1 MKLSIQRRFDV
12 RLVRAAACV
21 FAACALGAPALFAQE
36 GGAEPQAGSDGAAAG
51 ADEAKKDE
59 GDWFAVVNGDVH
71 TGTGAV
77 LRGATV
83 LARGGVIR
91 KIGHDLE
98 VPADAKLLDA
108 TGLRVYPGLV
118 ALNVRGV
125 ANRSGATD
133 HADTFDPYSQNLVLA
148 LAAGITTVSEG
159 GAAIKLKR
167 REVKGVVARERY
179 LSTLSYTSGA
189 PRAKG
194 ELEAKF
200 EAAAA
205 YLRRY
210 REWEELKK
218 SNKEL
223 KEPAARGVDPGVRAI
238 LENRTMARFN
248 ATTRTDLLGI
258 ARLAQKYKF
267 RPVIEGAV
275 EAWAVADEL
284 GRAGAYA
291 VVVPRTRRDK
301 TEELVR
307 DGGSSIENAAILHRS
322 GVQVAIQAT
331 STFIDLGGIAGRDI
345 LHLPIEAGFAVRGG
359 LSEQA
364 ALEGITIVPARI
376 LGVEHRVGSLEVGKD
391 CDLILLDGDLLH
403 YQSLV
408 QYTVVDGKLVYEKD
422 KELYY
427 AHIRPR
433 PSTQPADAP
442 DARRDKGEDETKAKD
457 DDTPADKPEEKPEDK
472 PSDKPED
479 APKDDPK
486 DGPKDG

>member
-1 MKLSIQRRFDV
+1 MKHSIQRRFDS
-12 RLVRAAACV
+12 RLARAAASV
-21 FAACALGAPALFAQE
+21 FAACALSAPGLLAQE
-36 GGAEPQAGSDGAAAG
+36 GGGEPQAGGEGAAAP
-51 ADEAKKDE
+51 ADETKKDE

-91 KIGHDLE
+91 KIGHDVD
-98 VPADAKLLDA
+98 VPAEAKVLDA
-108 TGLRVYPGLV
+108 AGLRVYPGLV

-125 ANRSGATD
+125 GNRAGASD

-148 LAAGITTVSEG
+148 LAAGITTVSES

-179 LSTLSYTSGA
+179 LSTLNYSSTS

-194 ELEAKF
+194 ELDAKF

-205 YLRRY
+205 FLRRY
-210 REWEELKK
+210 RDWEEQKK
-218 SNKEL
+218 TNKDL
-223 KEPAARGVDPGVRAI
+223 KEPAARGVDPAVRAI
-238 LENRTMARFN
+238 LENRTLARFN

-301 TEELVR
+301 SEDLLR

-331 STFIDLGGIAGRDI
+331 STFVDLGGIAGRDI

-359 LSEQA
+359 MPEQA

-391 CDLILLDGDLLH
+391 CDLIVLDGDLLH
-403 YQSLV
+403 YQALV

-433 PSTQPADAP
+433 PSTQPVDAP

-457 DDTPADKPEEKPEDK
+457 DDTPSDKPEDK
-472 PSDKPED
+472 PSDKPDEK
-479 APKDDPK
+479 PEDDPE

>member
-1 MKLSIQRRFDV
+1 MRS
-12 RLVRAAACV
+12 AAWL
-21 FAACALGAPALFAQE
+21 FALAPLLAGNVFAQE
-36 GGAEPQAGSDGAAAG
+36 GGGDAPAGGEGDAGGEAA
-51 ADEAKKDE
+51 KDE
-59 GDWFAVVNGDVH
+59 GEWFAVVGGDVH

-91 KIGHDLE
+91 AIGHDLD
-98 VPADAKLLDA
+98 VPADAKRLDA

-125 ANRSGATD
+125 ANRMGA
-133 HADTFDPYSQNLVLA
+133 ADYADSFDPYSQNLVLA

-159 GAAIKLKR
+159 NVAIKLKR
-167 REVKGVVARERY
+167 REVKGIVMRERY
-179 LSTLSYTSGA
+179 LSSLNYSTST
-189 PRAKG
+189 PRSKG
-194 ELEAKF
+194 ELDKKF
-200 EAAAA
+200 DTAAA

-210 REWEELKK
+210 REYEEQKRT
-218 SNKEL
+218 NKEL
-223 KEPAARGVDPGVRAI
+223 KEPPARGVDPSIRAI
-238 LENRTMARFN
+238 LENRTLARFN

-258 ARLAQKYKF
+258 ARLAQTYKF

-275 EAWAVADEL
+275 EAWTVADEL

-301 TEELVR
+301 SEELAR
-307 DGGSSIENAAILHRS
+307 AGGSSIENAAILHRS
-322 GVQVAIQAT
+322 GVQVAIQAS

-359 LSEQA
+359 LPEQA
-364 ALEGITIVPARI
+364 ALDGITIVPARI

-433 PSTQPADAP
+433 PSAQPADAP
-442 DARRDKGEDETKAKD
+442 DARRDKGEEAVEATDKDRD
-457 DDTPADKPEEKPEDK
+457 DDKPAEKPAEKPEDK
-472 PSDKPED
+472 PDDKP
-479 APKDDPK
+479 DDNSA
-486 DGPKDG
+486 DSDSERG